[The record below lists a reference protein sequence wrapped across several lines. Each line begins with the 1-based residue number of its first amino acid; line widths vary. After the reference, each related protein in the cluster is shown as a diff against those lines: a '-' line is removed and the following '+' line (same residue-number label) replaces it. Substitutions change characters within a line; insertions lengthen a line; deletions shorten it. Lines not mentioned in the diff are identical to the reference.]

1 MNLSTRKNGI
11 FMALGASLLLSNLTH
26 AGVADVVN
34 SDGSTMKF
42 EYQGDKLRIDTG
54 QGEASYMVLRD
65 DHIYVVTNSDGNLMV
80 IDANQ
85 AMGMFGSMAGAAT
98 PSAVASEV
106 VSLEATG
113 RKETHAGITGEVYDL
128 EFVTEDGKK
137 QKTEL
142 VLAKD
147 DRAREFSRALS
158 GMAMSLS
165 KSAGK
170 DFGRAANDM
179 ESRLL
184 AMDMGVLRYGK
195 DMTIS
200 AISDKKVD
208 QSRFELPAEPT
219 DLSSIGSL
227 MNQSRQSGA
236 SDQNSAGQSQKSGGV
251 VSSFLGALG
260 KGSSNKDDSNESG
273 ENKEEGQESE
283 ENSEDNPLGKALGK
297 LFGK

>member
-1 MNLSTRKNGI
+1 MNLSTRKNGV

-42 EYQGDKLRIDTG
+42 EYQDDKLRIDTG

-98 PSAVASEV
+98 PSSVASEV

-113 RKETHAGITGEVYDL
+113 RKESHAGITGEVYNMV
-128 EFVTEDGKK
+128 FVTEDGKK
-137 QKTEL
+137 QQTDL

-147 DRAREFSRALS
+147 ARARDFSKALS

-170 DFGRAANDM
+170 DFARAANDM

-200 AISDKKVD
+200 AISDEAVD

-227 MNQSRQSGA
+227 MNQSSQSGA
-236 SDQNSAGQSQKSGGV
+236 SDQTQKSGGV
-251 VSSFLGALG
+251 VSSFLGALS
-260 KGSSNKDDSNESG
+260 KGSSNKDNSNESDK
-273 ENKEEGQESE
+273 EQEEGQESQE
-283 ENSEDNPLGKALGK
+283 KSEDNPLGKAFGK

>member
-147 DRAREFSRALS
+147 DRAREFR
-158 GMAMSLS
+158 
-165 KSAGK
+165 
-170 DFGRAANDM
+170 
-179 ESRLL
+179 
-184 AMDMGVLRYGK
+184 
-195 DMTIS
+195 IS

>member
-1 MNLSTRKNGI
+1 
-11 FMALGASLLLSNLTH
+11 MALGASLLLSNLTH

-42 EYQGDKLRIDTG
+42 EYQDDKLRIDTG

-65 DHIYVVTNSDGNLMV
+65 DRIYVVTNSDGNLMV

-98 PSAVASEV
+98 PSSVASEV

-113 RKETHAGITGEVYDL
+113 RKESHAGITGEVYNMV
-128 EFVTEDGKK
+128 FVTEDGKK
-137 QKTEL
+137 QQTDL

-147 DRAREFSRALS
+147 ARAREFSKALS

-170 DFGRAANDM
+170 DFARAANDM

-200 AISDKKVD
+200 AISDEAVD

-236 SDQNSAGQSQKSGGV
+236 SDQTQKSGGV
-251 VSSFLGALG
+251 VSSFLGALS
-260 KGSSNKDDSNESG
+260 KGSSDKDNSNESDK
-273 ENKEEGQESE
+273 EQEEGQESE
-283 ENSEDNPLGKALGK
+283 EKSEDNPLGKAFGK

>member
-1 MNLSTRKNGI
+1 MYLSTRKNGV

-98 PSAVASEV
+98 PSSVASEV

-113 RKETHAGITGEVYDL
+113 RKESHAGITGEVYNMV
-128 EFVTEDGKK
+128 FVTEDGK
-137 QKTEL
+137 QQQTDL

-147 DRAREFSRALS
+147 ARAREFSKALS

-170 DFGRAANDM
+170 DFARAANDM

-200 AISDKKVD
+200 AISDEAVD

-236 SDQNSAGQSQKSGGV
+236 SDQTQKSGGV
-251 VSSFLGALG
+251 VSSFLGALS
-260 KGSSNKDDSNESG
+260 KGSSDKDNSNESDK
-273 ENKEEGQESE
+273 EQEEGQESE
-283 ENSEDNPLGKALGK
+283 EKSEGNPLGKAFGK